1 MTREKLGRKRTLQPL
16 AVSDVD
22 IPARVRASLTQHS
35 KKVEGALTR
44 QHRGETHNS
53 QCSNLAPEDMKFSYR
68 NPAQLSCLHLKLLCW
83 RTGLELLPMQGNRGL
98 ISIGSR
104 SLGGKFTPVATAG
117 FGSSLQ
123 THLPCSLQVV
133 LPALCSR
140 SPTWG
145 STLCHPEGDHSFWM
159 FTALWERKGPGKCPY
174 SEL

>member
-53 QCSNLAPEDMKFSYR
+53 QCSNLAPEDMKFSYK

-98 ISIGSR
+98 ISIGSIQKLWGEIYTCCNCR
-104 SLGGKFTPVATAG
+104 IWEQPANSLALFPAGGFA
-117 FGSSLQ
+117 
-123 THLPCSLQVV
+123 CSLLKVSH
-133 LPALCSR
+133 L
-140 SPTWG
+140 G
-145 STLCHPEGDHSFWM
+145 KHTLS
-159 FTALWERKGPGKCPY
+159 
-174 SEL
+174 S